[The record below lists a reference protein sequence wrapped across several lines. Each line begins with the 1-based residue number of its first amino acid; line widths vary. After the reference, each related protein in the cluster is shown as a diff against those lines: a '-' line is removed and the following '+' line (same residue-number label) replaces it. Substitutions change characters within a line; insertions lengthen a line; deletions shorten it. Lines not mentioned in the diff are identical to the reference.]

1 MPGDPANLHNDFLK
15 ILEKAGLPRIGFHDL
30 RHTATSL
37 MLNKDVP
44 VSTVSKHLGHAKP
57 STTIDIYGNWYPES
71 QELAARIMHEVITPI
86 QVQLPQ
92 ISEAQKSTP
101 SH

>member
-1 MPGDPANLHNDFLK
+1 
-15 ILEKAGLPRIGFHDL
+15 
-30 RHTATSL
+30 

-44 VSTVSKHLGHAKP
+44 VTTVSKRLEHAKP
-57 STTIDIYGNWYPES
+57 STSIDIYGNWYPES
-71 QELAARIMHEVITPI
+71 QELAARIIDEVITPI
-86 QVQLPQ
+86 KVQLPQ